1 METRIKRKEVL
12 KEEAKE
18 ILKQYHPEAFRVIHT
33 SIRVKGKQSDFHKQ
47 FTMWNIF
54 HKYMLEKLWPTYIGY
69 WHILSDSLNY
79 DWIVNFQF
87 LADVWV
93 KEWMVKLCK
102 RKFISEWFIKKHWWY
117 FYANPAYVQKWEALN
132 PNIIDLFK

>member
-1 METRIKRKEVL
+1 
-12 KEEAKE
+12 
-18 ILKQYHPEAFRVIHT
+18 
-33 SIRVKGKQSDFHKQ
+33 
-47 FTMWNIF
+47 
-54 HKYMLEKLWPTYIGY
+54 MLEKLWPTYIGY

>member
-47 FTMWNIF
+47 FTM
-54 HKYMLEKLWPTYIGY
+54 
-69 WHILSDSLNY
+69 
-79 DWIVNFQF
+79 
-87 LADVWV
+87 
-93 KEWMVKLCK
+93 
-102 RKFISEWFIKKHWWY
+102 
-117 FYANPAYVQKWEALN
+117 
-132 PNIIDLFK
+132 